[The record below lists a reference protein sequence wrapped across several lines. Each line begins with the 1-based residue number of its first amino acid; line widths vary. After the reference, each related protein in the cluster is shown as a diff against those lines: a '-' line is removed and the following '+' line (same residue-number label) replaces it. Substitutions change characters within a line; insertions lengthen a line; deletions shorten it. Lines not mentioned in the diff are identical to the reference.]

1 LRSVSFPDQSWY
13 ALSVGILLNTLKLT
27 MKRSIAILTSVV
39 LLGMPA
45 GAFEEK
51 VAPLGTYKPSER
63 NYWAFQPRK
72 NAVPPTF
79 TELGDKTWVKTP
91 VDAFILASLKKAGW
105 KPAPPADKLTLI
117 RRVTYDLHGLPPT
130 PEEIDAFVRDP
141 SPKAYEH
148 MVDRLLASPRYGEQW
163 GRHWLDVVRFAES
176 DGYEYDTHR
185 PDAYRFRDYV
195 VQSLN
200 EDKPYNQFVKEQ
212 LAGDEMDPANETYL
226 VASGFNRLGPLRKNA
241 GNQNVA
247 SSRNEVLTEMTNVV
261 GAAFLGVTVGCA
273 RCHDHKFDPFRQSDY
288 YRLQGYFAQA
298 QANDL
303 LRATTEE
310 QQAWHA
316 TVDPLQQQMR
326 QLQMKMRKAPEEEK
340 GKLQLELDAIDEKMP
355 LPLTAIYAVKDAPK
369 EATPIHTLFHGEY
382 LDPRETVGAR
392 PLGVLLPDST
402 PEEPTTTEKPRLK
415 LANWIVDPENP
426 LTARVMVNRIWQYHF
441 GRGIVST
448 ANDFGRMGGKPS
460 HPELLDY
467 LANQF
472 IASGWQMKPLHR
484 MILLSSAYR
493 QSSESPN
500 ERDADNS
507 LLWKFSKRRLE
518 AEEIRDS
525 MLAIS
530 GKLNPKIGG
539 PSILVP
545 IDKDLVKMLKRPQYW
560 VATKDKSEYDRRT
573 LYLIYKRNLQLPF
586 MGVFDAPDMQLS
598 CPRREQSAHALQ
610 ALELLNGQMSNELA
624 TVFAQRLV
632 KERPTNPARIDL
644 AWRLATGRAPT
655 AKEKLLASQYLSEKP
670 GDPVRLK
677 ELALDLYNLNAFLY
691 VN

>member
-1 LRSVSFPDQSWY
+1 
-13 ALSVGILLNTLKLT
+13 
-27 MKRSIAILTSVV
+27 MKQSIAILTVGA
-39 LLGMPA
+39 LLGVPS
-45 GAFEEK
+45 GASEDK
-51 VAPLGTYKPSER
+51 VAPLGTYKPSEK

-72 NAVPPTF
+72 NATPPAF
-79 TELGDKTWVKTP
+79 SEPGDKAWVKTP
-91 VDAFILASLKKAGW
+91 VDAFILASLKKAGL
-105 KPAPPADKLTLI
+105 KPAAPADKMTLI

-130 PEEIDAFVRDP
+130 PEEIDAFVHDP
-141 SPKAYEH
+141 SPKAYERL
-148 MVDRLLASPRYGEQW
+148 VDRLLASPRYGEQW
-163 GRHWLDVVRFAES
+163 GRHWLDVIRFAES

-195 VQSLN
+195 VQSFN
-200 EDKPYNQFVKEQ
+200 EDKPYSRFVKEQ
-212 LAGDEMDPANETYL
+212 LAGDEIDASNETYL

-288 YRLQGYFAQA
+288 YRMQGFFAQA
-298 QANDL
+298 QPNDL
-303 LRATTEE
+303 LRATKEE
-310 QQAWHA
+310 QDAWHA
-316 TVDPLQQQMR
+316 KVDPLQQEMR
-326 QLQMKMRKAPEEEK
+326 QLQGKMRRAPEEEK
-340 GKLQLELDAIDEKMP
+340 GKLQAELDAIDEKMP
-355 LPLTAIYAVKDAPK
+355 PPLTAIYAVKDAPK
-369 EATPIHTLFHGEY
+369 NATPIHTLFHGEY
-382 LDPRETVGAR
+382 LDPRESVGAR
-392 PLGVLLPDST
+392 PLGVLLPDNT
-402 PEEPTTTEKPRLK
+402 PEEPIVTETPRLK
-415 LANWIVDPENP
+415 LANWIVNQDNP

-467 LANQF
+467 LANQYV
-472 IASGWQMKPLHR
+472 ANGWQMKPLHR
-484 MILLSSAYR
+484 LILLSSAYR
-493 QSSESPN
+493 QASESPL
-500 ERDADNS
+500 EKIAMEKDAENS

-530 GKLNPKIGG
+530 GKLNEKMGG
-539 PSILVP
+539 PSVLLP
-545 IDKDLVKMLKRPQYW
+545 IDRDLLKMLKRPQYW

-573 LYLIYKRNLQLPF
+573 VYLIYKRNLQLPF
-586 MGVFDAPDMQLS
+586 LGVFDAPDMQLS
-598 CPRREQSAHALQ
+598 CPRREQSTHALQ
-610 ALELLNGQMSNELA
+610 ALELLNGKMSNELA
-624 TVFAQRLV
+624 AVFAERLA
-632 KERPTNPARIDL
+632 KERPTNASRIDL
-644 AWRLATGRAPT
+644 AWRLATGRTPT
-655 AKEKLLASQYLSEKP
+655 TREKLLASRYLSEKP

>member
-1 LRSVSFPDQSWY
+1 L
-13 ALSVGILLNTLKLT
+13 
-27 MKRSIAILTSVV
+27 
-39 LLGMPA
+39 
-45 GAFEEK
+45 E
-51 VAPLGTYKPSER
+51 
-63 NYWAFQPRK
+63 
-72 NAVPPTF
+72 
-79 TELGDKTWVKTP
+79 
-91 VDAFILASLKKAGW
+91 
-105 KPAPPADKLTLI
+105 
-117 RRVTYDLHGLPPT
+117 
-130 PEEIDAFVRDP
+130 
-141 SPKAYEH
+141 
-148 MVDRLLASPRYGEQW
+148 
-163 GRHWLDVVRFAES
+163 
-176 DGYEYDTHR
+176 
-185 PDAYRFRDYV
+185 
-195 VQSLN
+195 
-200 EDKPYNQFVKEQ
+200 
-212 LAGDEMDPANETYL
+212 
-226 VASGFNRLGPLRKNA
+226 GF
-241 GNQNVA
+241 
-247 SSRNEVLTEMTNVV
+247 
-261 GAAFLGVTVGCA
+261 
-273 RCHDHKFDPFRQSDY
+273 
-288 YRLQGYFAQA
+288 FAQA

-369 EATPIHTLFHGEY
+369 EATPIHTLFHGDY

-402 PEEPTTTEKPRLK
+402 SEEPITTEKPRLK

-441 GRGIVST
+441 GQGIVST

-472 IASGWQMKPLHR
+472 IANGWQMKPLHR

-493 QSSESPN
+493 QASESPN

-624 TVFAQRLV
+624 AVFAQRLV

-655 AKEKLLASQYLSEKP
+655 AKEKLLASRYLSEKP

>member
-1 LRSVSFPDQSWY
+1 
-13 ALSVGILLNTLKLT
+13 
-27 MKRSIAILTSVV
+27 MKRSIAALTTGV
-39 LLGMPA
+39 LLA
-45 GAFEEK
+45 AAASEDK
-51 VAPLGTYKPSER
+51 VAPLGTYKPSEK

-72 NAVPPTF
+72 AVTPPVFSTPA
-79 TELGDKTWVKTP
+79 DKAWLKTP
-91 VDAFILASLKKAGW
+91 VDAFILAGLKKAGL
-105 KPAPPADKLTLI
+105 KPSPQADRVTLI
-117 RRVTYDLHGLPPT
+117 RRLTYDLAGLPPT

-141 SPKAYEH
+141 SPQAYEH
-148 MVDRLLASPRYGEQW
+148 LVDRLLASPHYGEQW

-195 VQSLN
+195 VQSFN
-200 EDKPYNQFVKEQ
+200 DDKPYNQFVKEQ
-212 LAGDEMDPANETYL
+212 LAGDEMDPQNEMYM

-288 YRLQGYFAQA
+288 YRLQGFFAQT

-303 LRATTEE
+303 MRATKEE
-310 QQAWHA
+310 QAAWHA
-316 TVDPLQQQMR
+316 TVDPLEQQTR
-326 QLQMKMRKAPEEEK
+326 QLQMKMRRAPEEEK
-340 GKLQLELDAIDEKMP
+340 GKLQAELDSIDEKMP

-369 EATPIHTLFHGEY
+369 EATPVHTLFHGDY
-382 LDPRETVGAR
+382 LDPREAVGAR
-392 PLGVLLPDST
+392 PLGVLLPDNT
-402 PEEPTTTEKPRLK
+402 PEEPITTETPRLK
-415 LANWIVDPENP
+415 LANWIVSPENP

-460 HPELLDY
+460 NPELLDY
-467 LANQF
+467 LANQY
-472 IASGWQMKPLHR
+472 IANGWQMKPLHR

-493 QSSESPN
+493 QSSQSPL
-500 ERDADNS
+500 EKTAMEKDAENS
-507 LLWKFSKRRLE
+507 LLWKYSRRRLE

-530 GKLNPKIGG
+530 GALNPNIGG
-539 PSILVP
+539 PSVLVP
-545 IDKDLVKMLKRPQYW
+545 IDQDLVKMLKRPQYW
-560 VATKDKSEYDRRT
+560 VATKDKSQDYRRT
-573 LYLIYKRNLQLPF
+573 LYMIYKRNLQLPF

-598 CPRREQSAHALQ
+598 CPRREQSTHALQ

-624 TVFAQRLV
+624 AEFAQRLLQ
-632 KERPTNPARIDL
+632 ERPTNPARIDL
-644 AWRLATGRAPT
+644 AWRLATGREPT
-655 AKEKLLASQYLSEKP
+655 AKEKLLASRYLSEKP
-670 GDPVRLK
+670 GDPIRLK